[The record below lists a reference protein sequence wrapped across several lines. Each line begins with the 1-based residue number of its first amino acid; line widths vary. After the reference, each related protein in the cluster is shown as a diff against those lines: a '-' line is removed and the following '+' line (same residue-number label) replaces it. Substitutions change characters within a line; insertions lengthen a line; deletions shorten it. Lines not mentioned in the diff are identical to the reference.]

1 MIKVAS
7 AGANEGTGM
16 KNTPP
21 CLLLLLFS
29 LALPSNADAEPRV
42 SVVELL
48 HITPCAFLERLT
60 TVKTSPPCYTIFPF
74 DSCKEVKHGGRTTWY
89 VEPNGTEVIYLQK
102 KWITMKDVRDTT
114 SGGTS

>member
-1 MIKVAS
+1 MMIKVAS

-60 TVKTSPPCYTIFPF
+60 TVKTSPPCY
-74 DSCKEVKHGGRTTWY
+74 